1 MGKHIVLGVTGGIAC
16 YKSADL
22 CSKLVAA
29 GYEVSV
35 VMTAN
40 ALKLISA
47 QIFMTL
53 SRHDVLT
60 DVFDTTN
67 WKPGHVDLAAWADL
81 LVVAPATA
89 NFIGKYTHGIADD
102 ALSTVALACRK
113 PVLLAPAMNPAM
125 WQNPAVQ
132 ENVEILRRRKVHFV
146 GPAAGHVACGA
157 DGVGRM
163 SEPGEIITK
172 ILELLGLTN

>member
-113 PVLLAPAMNPAM
+113 PVLLAPAMNTMMWESPAL
-125 WQNPAVQ
+125 QANLRILQ
-132 ENVEILRRRKVHFV
+132 ERGTHFV
-146 GPAAGHVACGA
+146 GPADGRLACGPG
-157 DGVGRM
+157 GVGRM
-163 SEPGEIITK
+163 VEVPE
-172 ILELLGLTN
+172 ILEAIRKIQP

>member
-22 CSKLVAA
+22 CSKLVSA

-60 DVFDTTN
+60 DVFDTKN

-102 ALSTVALACRK
+102 ALTTVALACRK
-113 PVLLAPAMNPAM
+113 PVLLAPAMNTMMWESPAL
-125 WQNPAVQ
+125 QANLQVLK
-132 ENVEILRRRKVHFV
+132 ERGTYIT
-146 GPAAGHVACGA
+146 GPADGRLACGPG
-157 DGVGRM
+157 GVGRM
-163 SEPGEIITK
+163 VEVPEILAAVK
-172 ILELLGLTN
+172 AILPES

>member
-113 PVLLAPAMNPAM
+113 PVLLAPAMNTMMWESPAL
-125 WQNPAVQ
+125 QANLRILQ
-132 ENVEILRRRKVHFV
+132 ERGTYFV
-146 GPAAGHVACGA
+146 GPADGRLACGPG
-157 DGVGRM
+157 GVGRM
-163 SEPGEIITK
+163 VEVPEILEAIRK
-172 ILELLGLTN
+172 ILP